1 MPRGAGVFSEA
12 ALNCATAQCF
22 PDLRGGA
29 VAFTI
34 GPTLMKHLSASGRVA
49 LGAGLFCLLLGGFVL
64 AGWWLDIAFLK
75 AFLAPA
81 GFMKANSALAFVLAG
96 AALALNST
104 PNVRRWEWLVAA
116 VLAAL
121 VTLLGGL
128 TLGEYV
134 FGADLGIDEL
144 LATDVEGDE
153 LAPPGRMSVNGAVGF
168 LLAGNALT
176 LLNGQPN
183 KRRRPMAVGFLAC
196 VLLGLAL
203 FSLSGL
209 AFDVPTTYRWEGA
222 KPMAFRSALGFMAIA
237 VGLMAQAHE
246 WGQRE
251 GLALVRWLPLAV
263 GTSTLTITLLLWQA
277 LRVQE
282 ERQID
287 RIATQQVREM
297 RQLIHVEAQ
306 ARVLMLTRLA
316 RRWEAQTSRRPADWD
331 FEAQPYLGNYSDLK
345 ALGWVDVGLTPR
357 LVLPRGGL
365 SFLDTNAAP
374 SLRRDEL
381 LRAARERQDV
391 FVSQTMDSGGERV
404 FLVLAPMARGT
415 NFSGLV
421 AGVFNVKG
429 LVESALGPVKRG
441 HWFKLTEGG
450 REIYRSTTAPDELA
464 RPRQMELRIQD
475 VAWTLRAWPT
485 HETLAE
491 LRTPLATVALG
502 GGATFAGLLGIA
514 TYLAQTSRA
523 RERQLGTSNRALE
536 AEVAERKQA
545 QERLRESQ
553 QRLQAILD
561 NSFAVI
567 YLKDAQGRYL
577 LVNQRYETLFHV
589 ERDSVLGKTDH
600 DVFPKLMADAFRAND
615 ERAIKSRDA
624 LTIEEIAPQDDGLH
638 TYISVKFPLRDA
650 AGEPY
655 GVCGISTDITERKL
669 AESQLRASHEALEFA
684 HHRLRG
690 IIEGTHD
697 RIAALDTRYCFLAFN
712 SAYRD
717 AFRSDFGKDIYIG
730 MRLSDPLAHVPPEQ
744 EEQLVVWARAL
755 KGEVFTVTRT
765 MKSGDE
771 IRHFEISF
779 SPIRDEQGELLGA
792 AQHIRDMTER
802 QRAEDERARLLAEVA
817 SRNALLEA
825 ANKELE
831 AFSYSV
837 SHDLRA
843 PLRHIDG
850 FAGLLRRTSTPK
862 LDEKEQRYLTLI
874 TESAKRMGRLIDDL
888 LDFSRMGR
896 AEMRHDTVDMNAL
909 VQTVLCELEP
919 DTQGRVIEWRV
930 SSLPAAQG
938 DASLLRQVWINL
950 LSNAV
955 KYSRPRACA
964 VIEIGC
970 EKNPPNENNFFVRDN
985 GVGFEMKYAEHL
997 FGVFQRLHRP
1007 EDFEGTGIGLAN
1019 VRRIIARHGGRTWA
1033 EGQPDAGATIWFA
1046 LPKLTSPGNELKTSD
1061 AGASDQHPIH

>member
-1 MPRGAGVFSEA
+1 
-12 ALNCATAQCF
+12 
-22 PDLRGGA
+22 
-29 VAFTI
+29 
-34 GPTLMKHLSASGRVA
+34 MKHLSASGRVA
-49 LGAGLFCLLLGGFVL
+49 LGAGMFCLLMGGFVL
-64 AGWWLDIAFLK
+64 AGWWLDLPFLK
-75 AFLAPA
+75 AFMAPT
-81 GFMKANSALAFVLAG
+81 GYMKANSALGFILAG

-121 VTLLGGL
+121 VTLIGGL
-128 TLGEYV
+128 TLAEYLL
-134 FGADLGIDEL
+134 ATDLGIDEL
-144 LATDVEGDE
+144 LVTDIDGDE

-176 LLNGQPN
+176 FLNGQP
-183 KRRRPMAVGFLAC
+183 KKPRRPMAVGLLAC

-222 KPMAFRSALGFMAIA
+222 KPMALRSALGFMAMA
-237 VGLMAQAHE
+237 VGLMALAHE

-306 ARVLMLTRLA
+306 ARILMLTRIA
-316 RRWEAQTSRRPADWD
+316 RRWEAQTTRLPADWD

-345 ALGWVDVGLTPR
+345 ALGWVDAGLTPR
-357 LVLPRGGL
+357 LVLPRGSF

-374 SLRRDEL
+374 NLRRDEM
-381 LRAARERQDV
+381 LRAARDRPDV
-391 FVSQTMDSGGERV
+391 TVSPTMDAGGERA
-404 FLVLAPMARGT
+404 FLMMAPMSRGT

-421 AGVFNVKG
+421 VGVFSVKN
-429 LVESALGPVKRG
+429 LVESALGSVKRG
-441 HWFKLTEGG
+441 HWFKLLEGD

-464 RPRQMELRIQD
+464 RPRQMELRVQE
-475 VAWTLRAWPT
+475 VPWTLRAWPT

-514 TYLAQTSRA
+514 TYLAQTARA
-523 RERQLGTSNRALE
+523 RERQLRDSNRALE
-536 AEVAERKQA
+536 DEVTERQQA

-577 LVNQRYETLFHV
+577 LINRRYETLFHV
-589 ERDSVLGKTDH
+589 DRDAVLGKTDY

-615 ERAIKSRDA
+615 ERALKSRDA

-650 AGEPY
+650 TGEAY
-655 GVCGISTDITERKL
+655 GVCGISTDITARKR
-669 AESQLRASHEALEFA
+669 AESQLRTSHAALEFA
-684 HHRLRG
+684 NHRLRG

-697 RIAALDTRYCFLAFN
+697 RIAALDKHYCFLTFN

-717 AFRSDFGKDIYIG
+717 AFRRDFGKDIQIG
-730 MRLSDPLAHVPPEQ
+730 MRLSDPLAHAPDEQ
-744 EEQLVVWARAL
+744 EEQLIVWARAL
-755 KGEVFTVTRT
+755 RGEVFTVTRT

-771 IRHFEISF
+771 LRHFEITC

-792 AQHIRDMTER
+792 AQHIRDTTER
-802 QRAEDERARLLAEVA
+802 QRAEDERSRLLAVVA

-831 AFSYSV
+831 SFSYSV

-850 FAGLLRRTSTPK
+850 FAGLLQRTSTPK
-862 LDEKEQRYLTLI
+862 LDEKELRYLTLI
-874 TESAKRMGRLIDDL
+874 TESAKRLGRLIDDL
-888 LDFSRMGR
+888 LEFSRMGR
-896 AEMRHDTVDMNAL
+896 AELRQERVDMNAL
-909 VQTVLCELEP
+909 VQAALRDVEH
-919 DTQGRVIEWRV
+919 DAQGRLIEWRIG
-930 SSLPAAQG
+930 SLPAVQG
-938 DASLLRQVWINL
+938 DASLLRQVWANL

-955 KYSRPRACA
+955 KYSRPRSPA
-964 VIEIGC
+964 VIEVGC
-970 EKNPPNENNFFVRDN
+970 EQAHPTESRFFVRDN
-985 GVGFEMKYAEHL
+985 GVGFEMKYADHL

-1033 EGQPDAGATIWFA
+1033 EGQPDAGATVWFA
-1046 LPKLTSPGNELKTSD
+1046 LPKLTAPGKALKAPD
-1061 AGASDQHPIH
+1061 ASASDHPTN

>member
-1 MPRGAGVFSEA
+1 
-12 ALNCATAQCF
+12 
-22 PDLRGGA
+22 
-29 VAFTI
+29 
-34 GPTLMKHLSASGRVA
+34 MKRLSTSGRVA
-49 LGAGLFCLLLGGFVL
+49 LGAGLFCLLMGGFVL
-64 AGWWLDIAFLK
+64 AGWWLDMPALK

-81 GFMKANSALAFVLAG
+81 GFMKANSAAAFILAG

-104 PNVRRWEWLVAA
+104 PNVRRWEWLAA
-116 VLAAL
+116 QVFAVL

-128 TLGEYV
+128 TLAEYLS
-134 FGADLGIDEL
+134 GADFGIDEL
-144 LATDVEGDE
+144 LATDVDGDE

-168 LLAGNALT
+168 LLVGGALM
-176 LLNGQPN
+176 LLNGQPK
-183 KRRRPMAVGFLAC
+183 KRRRPMAVGLLAC

-203 FSLSGL
+203 FSLSSL
-209 AFDVPTTYRWEGA
+209 AFDVSTTYRWEGA
-222 KPMAFRSALGFMAIA
+222 APMALRSALGLMALA
-237 VGLMAQAHE
+237 VGLMALAHE

-263 GTSTLTITLLLWQA
+263 GTSALTITLLLWQA

-287 RIATQQVREM
+287 RIVTQQVREM
-297 RQLIHVEAQ
+297 RQLIHTEAQ
-306 ARVLMLTRLA
+306 ARVLILTRIA
-316 RRWEAQTSRRPADWD
+316 RRWEAQTARRPADWD
-331 FEAQPYLGNYSDLK
+331 FETQPYLGHYRDMK
-345 ALGWVDVGLTPR
+345 ALGWVDANLVPR
-357 LVLPRGGL
+357 MVLPRGSL

-374 SLRRDEL
+374 NLRRDEL
-381 LRAARERQDV
+381 LRAARERPDA
-391 FVSQTMDSGGERV
+391 FVSPTMDTAGERV
-404 FLVLAPMARGT
+404 FLVFAPMTRGT

-421 AGVFNVKG
+421 VGVFGVKD
-429 LVESALGPVKRG
+429 LVESALGSVRRG
-441 HWFKLTEGG
+441 HWFKLIEGD
-450 REIYRSTTAPDELA
+450 REIYRSTTVPDELA
-464 RPRQMELRIQD
+464 RPRQVELRIQD
-475 VAWTLRAWPT
+475 VPWTLRAWPT
-485 HETLAE
+485 RETLTE
-491 LRTPLATVALG
+491 LRTPLAAVALG

-523 RERQLGTSNRALE
+523 RERQLRAGNRALE

-545 QERLRESQ
+545 QEQLRDSQ

-577 LVNQRYETLFHV
+577 LINKRYETLFHV
-589 ERDSVLGKTDH
+589 QRDAVLGKSDH
-600 DVFPKLMADAFRAND
+600 DVFPKLMADSFRAND
-615 ERAIKSRDA
+615 ERALKSRDA

-638 TYISVKFPLRDA
+638 TYVSVKFPLRDA
-650 AGEPY
+650 DGSAY
-655 GVCGISTDITERKL
+655 GVCGISTDITERKR
-669 AESQLRASHEALEFA
+669 AESQLRTSHEALEFA
-684 HHRLRG
+684 NHRLRG

-697 RIAALDTRYCFLAFN
+697 RIAALDTRYCFLTFN

-717 AFRSDFGKDIYIG
+717 AFRRDFGKDIAIG
-730 MRLSDPLAHVPPEQ
+730 MRLSDPLTHVPHEQ

-771 IRHFEISF
+771 VRHFEISF

-792 AQHIRDMTER
+792 AQLTRDVTER

-850 FAGLLRRTSTPK
+850 FAGLLQRTSTAK
-862 LDEKEQRYLTLI
+862 LDEKERRYLTLI
-874 TESAKRMGRLIDDL
+874 TESAKRMGKLIDDL

-896 AEMRHDTVDMNAL
+896 AAMRHDTVDMSAL
-909 VQTVLCELEP
+909 VQTVLRELEP
-919 DTQGRVIEWRV
+919 DTQGRTIEWRV
-930 SSLPAAQG
+930 SPLPAVQG
-938 DASLLRQVWINL
+938 DASLLRQVWTNL

-955 KYSRPRACA
+955 KYSRPRAQA
-964 VIEIGC
+964 VIEVGC
-970 EKNPPNENNFFVRDN
+970 AKDKPNETIFFVRDN
-985 GVGFEMKYAEHL
+985 GVGFEMKYADHL

-1033 EGQPDAGATIWFA
+1033 EGQPDAGATIWFT
-1046 LPKLTSPGNELKTSD
+1046 LPKLTAAGNELKTP
-1061 AGASDQHPIH
+1061 GASASDRHPTN